1 MEFKEFTNPEEA
13 DYDIMMSL
21 EGNSNTNSEE
31 NPYVEEQM
39 NLIGLLEDVNG
50 ASILATYGITA
61 DEYFNPTQES
71 IGRIKSTLG
80 ITDETPKTK

>member
-21 EGNSNTNSEE
+21 EGNTSSSENE

-39 NLIGLLEDVNG
+39 NLIGLLEDVSD
-50 ASILATYGITA
+50 AEILATYGITA
-61 DEYFNPTQES
+61 DEYFNPTKES
-71 IGRIKSTLG
+71 IGRLKSTLG
-80 ITDETPKTK
+80 ITDEAPKSK

>member
-1 MEFKEFTNPEEA
+1 MEFKEFTNPEES

-21 EGNSNTNSEE
+21 EGETNSNTQE
-31 NPYVEEQM
+31 NPYVEEQL
-39 NLIGLLEDVNG
+39 NLLGLLEDIDD